1 MSSIQG
7 DPLPFP
13 IYAISATSLLC
24 NASFLVLYFRCPLR
38 KIHAYKYFFLFT
50 ALEDIVYT
58 ITFTPII
65 PRIFSKNYFM
75 IFIVTGIINRKPDA
89 FILHITYCMSFF
101 VASILVT
108 NGFVYRYLHLRRTQ
122 FMQNLSRRNAVMI
135 AFFVNLIVLSNIFIV
150 IYVAFWPSDEF
161 IHTVAE
167 HVDIPGIDINASA
180 FLGFSIKVSNKILF
194 LL

>member
-7 DPLPFP
+7 DPLPIP
-13 IYAISATSLLC
+13 IYAISAISLLC
-24 NASFLVLYFRCPLR
+24 NAFFLVLYFRCPLK
-38 KIHAYKYFFLFT
+38 KIHSYKYFFLFT
-50 ALEDIVYT
+50 VLEDIVYT

-75 IFIVTGIINRKPDA
+75 IFIVTGIINKKPDA
-89 FILHITYCMSFF
+89 FILHIMYCMSFF

-108 NGFVYRYLHLRRTQ
+108 NGFVYRYLQLCRTQ
-122 FMQNLSRRNAVMI
+122 FMQSLSRRNAVMI
-135 AFFVNLIVLSNIFIV
+135 AFFINLMVLSNIFIV

-161 IHTVAE
+161 IHTVAD

-180 FLGFSIKVSNKILF
+180 FLGFSIKVS
-194 LL
+194 